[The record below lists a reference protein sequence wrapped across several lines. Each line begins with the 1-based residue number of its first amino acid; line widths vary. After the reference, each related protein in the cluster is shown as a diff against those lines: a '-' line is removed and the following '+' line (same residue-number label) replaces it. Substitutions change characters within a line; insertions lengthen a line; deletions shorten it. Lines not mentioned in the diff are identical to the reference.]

1 MASNVYRGLTI
12 EIDGKT
18 DKLTAALSRVNGE
31 VKTANNSLAGLNR
44 ALKIDPGNIT
54 LMGDKVKAAGAK
66 VDATKKRVDS
76 LTQAQQ
82 RLAASGDTDSATYQ
96 RLGKDIATSQVY
108 LDKYTKELGQARVE
122 YSAQESALGR
132 LGTRLTEVGKTLEP
146 IGQRAETIGRALT
159 GTLTVGAVSASV
171 AATNLA
177 LSFDTAMSQLAG
189 ALGEPVDKLGDLREL
204 AIQTGQDTIYSAQES
219 AGAMVELAK
228 GGLTEA
234 DIAGGALASTMD
246 LAAAGSL
253 GLSDA
258 ADAVVQTMG
267 AFHLGADEVVVA
279 VNALAGGA
287 NASSAD
293 VGDLTQALSQVSAV
307 AYGAGWSISD
317 TVAALA
323 SFADAGIK
331 GSDAGTSLKSM
342 LTKLEGPSDAAAE
355 AMDAYG
361 ISLYEAD
368 GSMKSVGEVADNL
381 KEGLSGLSN
390 EERNAAL
397 TTIFGSDAVRAANVL
412 YNEGSEGLSKYTD
425 ATEDQTSAQ
434 TMATAQ
440 MGEGQ
445 RAIEDAKG
453 AIETA
458 GIELGENF
466 APIVAEAAGAVGHA
480 AEQFGNLDSQAQVAV
495 VGVAAL
501 AGPITTVAG
510 KVLKGTKQVGEG
522 LTRAAQFFAKLG
534 GAADDASASELAAA
548 TATGVLR
555 AALAT
560 VGTTVAVM
568 AIAELVSEFQ
578 KAQQYASNLTEA
590 TTGLK
595 SATSNATQEIE
606 HGKSAVQDLSQET
619 AASTESVSDA
629 VSAQAQLAGS
639 IENTNSEAAAN
650 VSQLQSAKDV
660 IDEYANKTDLS
671 TQAQG
676 ELQAAIQIV
685 NAQCGTQYSV
695 VDAANGKIE
704 DQTGA
709 VQDDTDAIDQL
720 IAKQQE
726 QIRVQALTSEL
737 TDLYSQQ
744 ETDIKAV
751 TEAQQVYNDAQE
763 KYNELSDEHFANP
776 NDYTTT
782 AKWHDAKDAV
792 DAASSSLNDA
802 KSAADANSS
811 SIGNLNTELG
821 NVSATA
827 DGTASDLQEFA
838 SSTLGEYM
846 TQGVETA
853 GGSLD
858 NFMADLASTG
868 VSTEQ
873 LKTLSSDQLAQLGLS
888 YDGTTGSIITAL
900 GGMIDGFDT
909 TAAQTN
915 VDVSNMSASIQSLS
929 DNGKIDLSS
938 LGMSAGD
945 LSQSLS
951 DAGVTAQAQTAVA
964 NGAFAGMLSQ
974 SGGDINSLISILQ
987 GYNSTPIV
995 DKDGNVTVNETS
1007 LTDAQGNV
1015 YTWNGTTV
1023 LDKDGNAVVDDLSL
1037 TDAQGNLV
1045 TWNGS
1050 SLSYQSSSATVD
1062 DGSLATAQGRLD
1074 NWDSSYLV
1082 DQNGSA
1088 NVDDSSLQNAIYKR
1102 NDWNNGDL
1110 WDKTATA
1117 IINFVAGGGGGF
1129 GGGGGG
1135 GAFASGG
1142 IRTHADGGIRYHAS
1156 GYIATKA
1163 QFLPRDVVGED
1174 GAEAIVPLT
1183 NRHYVRPFARAVAE
1197 EMSSMMPRSAQATL
1211 AQQASMAEAIGK
1223 ALSGTTASGASQ
1235 TNVTISA
1242 PTKIVASDEDV
1253 YVARTISD
1261 RALMSTVASYL

>member
-54 LMGDKVKAAGAK
+54 LMGDKVKAAGSK

-132 LGTRLTEVGKTLEP
+132 LGTRLTEVGETLEP

-189 ALGEPVDKLGDLREL
+189 ALGEPVDELGDLREL

-267 AFHLGADEVVVA
+267 AFHLSADEVGVA

-342 LTKLEGPSDAAAE
+342 LSKLEGPSDAAAE

-466 APIVAEAAGAVGHA
+466 APIVAEAADAVGHA
-480 AEQFGNLDSQAQVAV
+480 AEQFGNLDSKAQVAV

-501 AGPITTVAG
+501 AGPVTTVAG

-522 LTRAAQFFAKLG
+522 LTSAAKFFAKLG
-534 GAADDASASELAAA
+534 GAADDASKSELAAA

-578 KAQQYASNLTEA
+578 KAQQYASDLTEA

-629 VSAQAQLAGS
+629 VSAQAQLAES
-639 IENTNSEAAAN
+639 IESTNEKAAGN

-751 TEAQQVYNDAQE
+751 TEAQQAYNDAQE

-929 DNGKIDLSS
+929 DNGSIDLSKV
-938 LGMSAGD
+938 GMTAD
-945 LSQSLS
+945 DFAAKLQ
-951 DAGVTAQAQTAVA
+951 DAGVSADELKSVGSDAFSMLYQSANGDVTKIKAGLDLLNATKIDAKNFTVSDDGTITDESGKVWDLDQQTIDGKHFTVNDDGTISIENTNVDHLDANQVAQKNFVITDNGTAQESAAEVKAVDRLRIA
-964 NGAFAGMLSQ
+964 DKNFSVNVSDHASYV
-974 SGGDINSLISILQ
+974 INNIRQ
-987 GYNSTPIV
+987 
-995 DKDGNVTVNETS
+995 
-1007 LTDAQGNV
+1007 
-1015 YTWNGTTV
+1015 
-1023 LDKDGNAVVDDLSL
+1023 
-1037 TDAQGNLV
+1037 
-1045 TWNGS
+1045 
-1050 SLSYQSSSATVD
+1050 
-1062 DGSLATAQGRLD
+1062 
-1074 NWDSSYLV
+1074 LV
-1082 DQNGSA
+1082 D
-1088 NVDDSSLQNAIYKR
+1088 SLQNKEISITTYR
-1102 NDWNNGDL
+1102 REVYTTMHD
-1110 WDKTATA
+1110 TANA
-1117 IINFVAGGGGGF
+1117 A
-1129 GGGGGG
+1129 
-1135 GAFASGG
+1135 GG